1 MLSQLQVGAGHVLA
15 HYEFKITPDSE
26 KAPGGSGLLDAVNI
40 FAFYALLAAAGGFVI
55 GAAAWAI
62 GGRVGNDYTATGGKT
77 GMVVA
82 LATAFLIGAAAGL
95 LNIAYTLG
103 SDG

>member
-1 MLSQLQVGAGHVLA
+1 MLDHLQVQAGMVLA
-15 HYEFKITPDSE
+15 QYKFEIKPDSSR
-26 KAPGGSGLLDAVNI
+26 APGGSGLLDAINI

-62 GGRVGNDYTATGGKT
+62 GGRIGNDHTATSGKT

-82 LATAFLIGAAAGL
+82 LAAAFLVGAAAGL
-95 LNIAYTLG
+95 LNIAYNLG
-103 SDG
+103 SGG